1 MMAKN
6 VEEFYV
12 IISNIG
18 LKVTECWQVK
28 DRMPAHDTMKIVAP
42 RTTLRNQTSPLKIFV
57 ENGLSRLR
65 DEGKLMLPKRKY
77 DAIVDVVSTSPEV
90 YGAAYRDSAQ
100 IKKYWVECGYL
111 DADSYSCQDVQKMM
125 SSSKVHWNPSLR
137 QQFFGALPTLLRA
150 AFTTDDIRGII
161 EDSFDKLGLP
171 LDTDC
176 HGHEYVLS
184 RCTIIT
190 RKRETFNLQ
199 LGQHWRVWD
208 SFSKKL
214 V

>member
-111 DADSYSCQDVQKMM
+111 DADSYSCPDVQK
-125 SSSKVHWNPSLR
+125 
-137 QQFFGALPTLLRA
+137 
-150 AFTTDDIRGII
+150 I
-161 EDSFDKLGLP
+161 
-171 LDTDC
+171 
-176 HGHEYVLS
+176 
-184 RCTIIT
+184 
-190 RKRETFNLQ
+190 
-199 LGQHWRVWD
+199 
-208 SFSKKL
+208 
-214 V
+214 